1 MLRLTKLNLKDMATV
16 IWLDEDDLVLMTH
29 VQRFRRV
36 LPNGYMEHS
45 SSYISNSIQ
54 RGVIAI
60 LLRNELRP
68 AEPVLRLRRGTS
80 RDEYGTV
87 VD

>member
-1 MLRLTKLNLKDMATV
+1 MLRLTKLNFKDMATI
-16 IWLDEDDLVLMTH
+16 IWLNKDDLVLMAH
-29 VQRFRRV
+29 VQRLRRV
-36 LPNGYMEHS
+36 LLNGYMEHGG
-45 SSYISNSIQ
+45 SYINNSIQ

-68 AEPVLRLRRGTS
+68 AEPVLMLRRGTS
-80 RDEYGTV
+80 RDEYGTI